1 MAEREGFEPSVL
13 VKAHTLSRRDPSA
26 TRASLHNKAIKPA
39 RLLGRKKLQ
48 VVTLVFVRIKIGKRF
63 KNPAR
68 SLLRYARNDRAG
80 TFSTPPL
87 R

>member
-68 SLLRYARNDRAG
+68 RDDLVALGNTHLELLY
-80 TFSTPPL
+80 L
-87 R
+87 